1 LFEINFVRSL
11 FLAIIRLNFLISATT
26 NPNFMLSTVQIID
39 IMHNA
44 FTSLYSTSLLAIL
57 MYNKTHAILSN
68 IGLYVVKRKLL
79 TVIS

>member
-1 LFEINFVRSL
+1 
-11 FLAIIRLNFLISATT
+11 
-26 NPNFMLSTVQIID
+26 MLSTVQIID

-57 MYNKTHAILSN
+57 MYNKTHAILLN